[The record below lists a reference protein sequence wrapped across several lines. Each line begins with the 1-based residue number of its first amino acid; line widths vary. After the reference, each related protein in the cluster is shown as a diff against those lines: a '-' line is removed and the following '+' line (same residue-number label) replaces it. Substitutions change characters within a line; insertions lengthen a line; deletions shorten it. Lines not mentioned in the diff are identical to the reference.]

1 MDRRPQK
8 RTVDSAKES
17 LDELVENA
25 RAYRSGPEVR
35 ELFDFVRKFPHLAPF
50 NAMLVHIQ
58 NCGAHYVL
66 RAREWRDRY
75 GRRLRPGAQPYIIL
89 WPMSPIQ
96 FVFDLSDTEPID
108 PQRDEIPDLAKNP
121 FPAKG
126 SVPMKAMRRMHE
138 NAPRRRI
145 RIEYAD
151 GATGLAGYVVRR
163 TDPEIDFVVTLNS
176 KHSETQRFGTLA
188 HELAHVFCGHL
199 GVTGERLW
207 SERGK
212 ISHETAE
219 FEAEAVAY
227 LVCERLHVDTGS
239 VAYLSGYLTQ
249 DGPLPEFSLEAI
261 LKATHLVE
269 EMATGLVRVRKPSTD
284 RRVRPTSISTDSGIQ
299 PGSDV
304 ST

>member
-1 MDRRPQK
+1 MNQRPEK
-8 RTVDSAKES
+8 HTADSAKES
-17 LDELVENA
+17 LDELIENA

-35 ELFDFVRKFPHLAPF
+35 ELFNFVRKFPHLAPF

-58 NCGAHYVL
+58 NRGAQYVL

-96 FVFDLSDTEPID
+96 FVFDLSDTEPIN
-108 PQRDEIPDLAKNP
+108 PERDEVPELAKNP

-126 SVPMKAMRRMHE
+126 AVPMKAMRRMHE

-176 KHSETQRFGTLA
+176 KHSETQRFGTLT

-199 GVTGERLW
+199 GITEEKLWGARGEL
-207 SERGK
+207 
-212 ISHETAE
+212 SHDTRE
-219 FEAEAVAY
+219 FEAESVAY
-227 LVCERLHVDTGS
+227 LVCERLHIDTGS
-239 VAYLSGYLTQ
+239 AAYLSGYLSAE
-249 DGPLPEFSLEAI
+249 GPLPDFSLEAI
-261 LKATHLVE
+261 LKAAHLVE
-269 EMATGLVRVRKPSTD
+269 EMTTGLVRVRKKG
-284 RRVRPTSISTDSGIQ
+284 TSR
-299 PGSDV
+299 
-304 ST
+304 